1 MPTQDLPQALFPRIN
16 GAEKHDCGACPG
28 MSGYDCYP
36 GREDEGPECTS
47 SRLSS
52 IIGDKH
58 EKQAFISNYTQLV
71 CKQTRAISNGS
82 ISG

>member
-1 MPTQDLPQALFPRIN
+1 MALKNMIVVLVQV
-16 GAEKHDCGACPG
+16 CPG
-28 MSGYDCYP
+28 MIAIPEEGKLGKY
-36 GREDEGPECTS
+36 EGPECTS

-58 EKQAFISNYTQLV
+58 EKQSFISNYTQLV

>member
-1 MPTQDLPQALFPRIN
+1 MALKNMIV
-16 GAEKHDCGACPG
+16 ALVQVCPVMIAIPEG
-28 MSGYDCYP
+28 KLGKY
-36 GREDEGPECTS
+36 EGPECTS